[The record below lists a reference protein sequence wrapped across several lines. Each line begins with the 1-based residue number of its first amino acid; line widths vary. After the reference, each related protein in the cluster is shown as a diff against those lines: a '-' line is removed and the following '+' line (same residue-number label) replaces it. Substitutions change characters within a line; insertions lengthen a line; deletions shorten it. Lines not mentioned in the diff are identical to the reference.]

1 MSVIDTAVSEMKL
14 AKFPDDEIEVMRKIL
29 GLFFETWDS
38 GGAVWAMAPV
48 LQRCIAG
55 KCLTPLTGEDSEWM
69 DVSEASGGKGPVR
82 QNKRCSTVF
91 TDEDGRCYDIDTPG
105 RPTITFPYWPE
116 EARVPSP
123 VIEVSLGQVQK

>member
-1 MSVIDTAVSEMKL
+1 MVEWAIGEMRLAGFSEK
-14 AKFPDDEIEVMRKIL
+14 EVETMRKIL
-29 GLFFETWDS
+29 RLFFDEWDS

-55 KCLTPLTGEDSEWM
+55 KCLTPLTGAPEEWM
-69 DVSEASGGKGPVR
+69 DVSEASQGKGPVR

-105 RPTITFPYWPE
+105 RPTITFPYMPE
-116 EARVPSP
+116 EIRVSSP
-123 VIEVSLGQVQK
+123 VIEIELS